1 MIFTIWFIRADNT
14 ETMTLIG
21 CVDVDETE
29 NRDVVTALLVHQ
41 PEKDNDSGGSC
52 CLSVTGSDIHNDPM
66 RTHKIVVKG
75 GNLMQH
81 GMPSTK
87 LRSSVDIVMDTTHLP
102 LIRDNRKPLM
112 FKKLPVSP
120 FSFFVSN
127 KLKEDFY
134 L

>member
-87 LRSSVDIVMDTTHLP
+87 LTS
-102 LIRDNRKPLM
+102 RDGYN
-112 FKKLPVSP
+112 P
-120 FSFFVSN
+120 FAFHVQ
-127 KLKEDFY
+127 
-134 L
+134 